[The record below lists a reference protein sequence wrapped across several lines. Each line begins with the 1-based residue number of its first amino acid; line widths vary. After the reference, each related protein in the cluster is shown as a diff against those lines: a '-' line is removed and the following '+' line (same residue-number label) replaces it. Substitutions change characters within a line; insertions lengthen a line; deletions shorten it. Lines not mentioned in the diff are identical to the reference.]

1 MRFIFKTKYEQ
12 DISISRH
19 EGDRFWYFT
28 LILVMLLIPL
38 VLDDFY
44 LGEISY
50 VCILA
55 IAGIGLMILSGY
67 TGLASLG
74 HAAFLGIGAYTHAY
88 LLTHG
93 VPFYFSIVLVIL
105 VSFSVGAMIGI
116 PILRLT
122 GMYLA
127 IATLALGF
135 IAEHVFIRWEYF
147 TGGNRGMAV
156 IPPEF
161 FGLSFRDSTTFYYI
175 CLFFL
180 VISMLAAI
188 NILRSPTGRAFVAI
202 RDSEI
207 AAQSLGVNLGF
218 YKALSFAISA
228 AFTGV
233 AGALLAHYIGYLAPD
248 IFNIFLSLTLLLL
261 IVVGGMGSLHG
272 TIYGAIFVGFL
283 PQLIAIC
290 RDYLPSSI
298 ASQPGLEP
306 MLFGLI
312 LVFFIL
318 YEPLGVYGRWI
329 KIKLFFELFPTYKK
343 QTFKKQK
350 VFTKSDRV

>member
-1 MRFIFKTKYEQ
+1 MRFIFKTKYDQ
-12 DISISRH
+12 DVNVTRH
-19 EGDRFWYFT
+19 GGDRFWYS
-28 LILVMLLIPL
+28 LLIIGMLFMPL
-38 VLDDFY
+38 LIDDFY

-50 VCILA
+50 ICILA

-74 HAAFLGIGAYTHAY
+74 HAAFLGIGAYTHAF

-93 VPFYFSIVLVIL
+93 IPFILSIPIVII
-105 VSFSVGAMIGI
+105 VSFLVGAIIGI
-116 PILRLT
+116 PILRLS

-127 IATLALGF
+127 IATLALCF
-135 IAEHVFIRWEYF
+135 IAEHVFIRWEHF
-147 TGGNRGMAV
+147 TGGNRGLEVPYEEIFGISLTNSAV
-156 IPPEF
+156 
-161 FGLSFRDSTTFYYI
+161 FYYL

-180 VISMLAAI
+180 IISMFAAI

-207 AAQSLGVNLGF
+207 AAQSLGVNLGI
-218 YKALSFAISA
+218 YKALSFAISG
-228 AFTGV
+228 AFTGL

-272 TIYGAIFVGFL
+272 TVFGAIFVGFL

-298 ASQPGLEP
+298 GSQPGLEP

-312 LVFFIL
+312 LVLFIL
-318 YEPLGVYGRWI
+318 YEPLGIYGRWI
-329 KIKLFFELFPTYKK
+329 KIKLFFEMFPTYKK

-350 VFTKSDRV
+350 VFNKTDRV

>member
-1 MRFIFKTKYEQ
+1 MRFIFKTKYDQ
-12 DISISRH
+12 DINVSRH
-19 EGDRFWYFT
+19 SGDRFWYS
-28 LILVMLLIPL
+28 LLIITMIAIPL
-38 VLDDFY
+38 LIDDFY

-50 VCILA
+50 ICILA

-74 HAAFLGIGAYTHAY
+74 HAAFLGIGAYTHAF

-93 VPFYFSIVLVIL
+93 VPFIASVPIVIV
-105 VSFSVGAMIGI
+105 VSFLVGAIIGI
-116 PILRLT
+116 PILRLS

-127 IATLALGF
+127 IATLALCF
-135 IAEHVFIRWEYF
+135 IAEHVFIRWEHF
-147 TGGNRGMAV
+147 TGGNRGLEV
-156 IPPEF
+156 PSEEI
-161 FGLSFRDSTTFYYI
+161 FGISLTNSTVFYYLCLSFLI
-175 CLFFL
+175 L
-180 VISMLAAI
+180 SMFAAI

-207 AAQSLGVNLGF
+207 AAQSLGVNLGI
-218 YKALSFAISA
+218 YKALSFAISG
-228 AFTGV
+228 AFTGL

-272 TIYGAIFVGFL
+272 TVFGAIFVGFL

-290 RDYLPSSI
+290 RDYLPSTI

-306 MLFGLI
+306 MLFGII
-312 LVFFIL
+312 LVLFIL
-318 YEPLGVYGRWI
+318 YEPLGIYGRWM
-329 KIKLFFELFPTYKK
+329 KIKLFFSMFPTYKK

>member
-1 MRFIFKTKYEQ
+1 MRFIFKTKYSQ
-12 DISISRH
+12 DINIARH
-19 EGDRFWYFT
+19 AGDKFWYSL
-28 LILVMLLIPL
+28 LILVMAMMPL
-38 VLDDFY
+38 FLDDFY

-50 VCILA
+50 ICILS

-74 HAAFLGIGAYTHAY
+74 HAAFLGIGAYTHAF
-88 LLTHG
+88 LLTNG
-93 VPFYFSIVLVIL
+93 VPFLASIPIVIT
-105 VSFSVGAMIGI
+105 VSFLVGAVIGI

-135 IAEHVFIRWEYF
+135 IAEHVFIKWEHV
-147 TGGNRGMAV
+147 TGGNRGMPV
-156 IPPEF
+156 PQPEF
-161 FGLSFRDSTTFYYI
+161 MGISFYNSVFFYYV
-175 CLFFL
+175 CLIFL
-180 VISMLAAI
+180 IVSMFAAI

-207 AAQSLGVNLGF
+207 AAQSLGVNLGL
-218 YKALSFAISA
+218 YKALSFAVSG
-228 AFTGV
+228 AFTGL

-248 IFNIFLSLTLLLL
+248 IFNIFLSLSLLLL

-272 TIYGAIFVGFL
+272 TVFGAIFVGFL

-298 ASQPGLEP
+298 GSQPGLEP

-318 YEPLGVYGRWI
+318 YEPLGIYGRWV
-329 KIKLFFELFPTYKK
+329 KIKLFFELFPTYKR

>member
-318 YEPLGVYGRWI
+318 YEPLGVYGRWM

>member
-135 IAEHVFIRWEYF
+135 IAEHIFIRWEYF

-161 FGLSFRDSTTFYYI
+161 FGLNFRDSTTFYYI

>member
-1 MRFIFKTKYEQ
+1 MRFIFKTKYSQ
-12 DISISRH
+12 DINIAKH
-19 EGDRFWYFT
+19 NGDRFWYSL
-28 LILVMLLIPL
+28 LILIMAALPL

-50 VCILA
+50 ICILS

-74 HAAFLGIGAYTHAY
+74 HAAFLGVGAYTHAF
-88 LLTHG
+88 LLTNG
-93 VPFYFSIVLVIL
+93 IPFYASIPIVIV
-105 VSFSVGAMIGI
+105 VSFLVGAGIGI

-135 IAEHVFIRWEYF
+135 IAEHVFIKWEHF
-147 TGGNRGMAV
+147 TGGNRGLPV
-156 IPPEF
+156 PQPEF
-161 FGLSFRDSTTFYYI
+161 LGMSFYDSVFFYYV
-175 CLFFL
+175 CLVFL
-180 VISMLAAI
+180 IAAMFAAI

-207 AAQSLGVNLGF
+207 AAQSLGVNLGL
-218 YKALSFAISA
+218 YKALSFAISG
-228 AFTGV
+228 AFTGL

-272 TIYGAIFVGFL
+272 TVFGAIFVGFL

-298 ASQPGLEP
+298 GSQPGLEP

-318 YEPLGVYGRWI
+318 YEPLAIYGRWM
-329 KIKLFFELFPTYKK
+329 KIKLFLELFPTYKR

>member
-1 MRFIFKTKYEQ
+1 MRFIFKTNYSQ
-12 DISISRH
+12 DINMTRH
-19 EGDRFWYFT
+19 SGDRFWYGL
-28 LILVMLLIPL
+28 LILIMVAMPFFI
-38 VLDDFY
+38 DDFY

-50 VCILA
+50 ICILA
-55 IAGIGLMILSGY
+55 IAGIGLMILTGY

-74 HAAFLGIGAYTHAY
+74 HAAFLGVGAYTQAF

-93 VPFYFSIVLVIL
+93 VPIYLSIPIVIV
-105 VSFSVGAMIGI
+105 VSFIVGAAIGI
-116 PILRLT
+116 PILRLA

-127 IATLALGF
+127 IATLALCF
-135 IAEHVFIRWEYF
+135 IAEHIFIRWEHF
-147 TGGNRGMAV
+147 TGGNRGMPV
-156 IPPEF
+156 PQPEM
-161 FGLSFRDSTTFYYI
+161 FGLSFYDSITFYYF

-180 VISMLAAI
+180 IASMLVAI
-188 NILRSPTGRAFVAI
+188 NILRSPTGRAFVSI

-207 AAQSLGVNLGF
+207 AAQSLGVNLGM
-218 YKALSFAISA
+218 YKALSFAISG
-228 AFTGV
+228 AFTGL

-272 TIYGAIFVGFL
+272 TIFGAIFVGFL

-290 RDYLPSSI
+290 RDYLPSYI
-298 ASQPGLEP
+298 GSQPGLEP

-312 LVFFIL
+312 LVLFIL
-318 YEPLGVYGRWI
+318 YEPLGIYGRWM

-350 VFTKSDRV
+350 VFTKTDRV

>member
-1 MRFIFKTKYEQ
+1 MRFIFKTKYDQ
-12 DISISRH
+12 DVNVTRH
-19 EGDRFWYFT
+19 GGDRFWYS
-28 LILVMLLIPL
+28 LLIIGMLFIPL
-38 VLDDFY
+38 LIDDFY

-50 VCILA
+50 ICILA

-74 HAAFLGIGAYTHAY
+74 HAAFLGIGAYTHAF

-93 VPFYFSIVLVIL
+93 IPFILSIPIVIII
-105 VSFSVGAMIGI
+105 SFLVGAIIGI
-116 PILRLT
+116 PILRLS

-127 IATLALGF
+127 IATLALCF
-135 IAEHVFIRWEYF
+135 IAEHVFIRWEHF
-147 TGGNRGMAV
+147 TGGNRGLAV
-156 IPPEF
+156 PYEEI
-161 FGLSFRDSTTFYYI
+161 FGISLTNSAVFYYL

-180 VISMLAAI
+180 IISMFAAI

-207 AAQSLGVNLGF
+207 AAQSLGVNLGI
-218 YKALSFAISA
+218 YKALSFAISG
-228 AFTGV
+228 AFTGL

-272 TIYGAIFVGFL
+272 TIFGAIFVGFL

-298 ASQPGLEP
+298 GSQPGLEP

-312 LVFFIL
+312 LVLFIL
-318 YEPLGVYGRWI
+318 YEPLGIYGRWI
-329 KIKLFFELFPTYKK
+329 KIKLFFEMFPTYKK

-350 VFTKSDRV
+350 VFNKTDRV

>member
-1 MRFIFKTKYEQ
+1 MRFIFKTNYAQ
-12 DISISRH
+12 DINMTRH
-19 EGDRFWYFT
+19 GGDRFWYGC
-28 LILVMLLIPL
+28 LILLMLAMPLLI
-38 VLDDFY
+38 DDFY

-50 VCILA
+50 ICILA
-55 IAGIGLMILSGY
+55 IAGIGLMILTGY

-74 HAAFLGIGAYTHAY
+74 HAAFLGVGAYTQAF

-93 VPFYFSIVLVIL
+93 VPFYLSIPIVVV
-105 VSFSVGAMIGI
+105 VSFLVGAAIGI

-127 IATLALGF
+127 IATLALCF
-135 IAEHVFIRWEYF
+135 IAEHVFIRWEHF
-147 TGGNRGMAV
+147 TGGNRGMPV
-156 IPPEF
+156 PQPEML
-161 FGLSFRDSTTFYYI
+161 GLSFYDSATFYYF

-180 VISMLAAI
+180 IASMLVAI

-207 AAQSLGVNLGF
+207 AAQSLGVNLGI
-218 YKALSFAISA
+218 YKALSFAISG
-228 AFTGV
+228 AFTGL

-272 TIYGAIFVGFL
+272 TIFGAIFVGFL

-290 RDYLPSSI
+290 RDYLPSYI
-298 ASQPGLEP
+298 GSQPGLEP

-312 LVFFIL
+312 LVLFIL
-318 YEPLGVYGRWI
+318 YEPLGIYGRWM

-350 VFTKSDRV
+350 VFTKTDRV

>member
-1 MRFIFKTKYEQ
+1 MA
-12 DISISRH
+12 RH
-19 EGDRFWYFT
+19 GGDRFWYGC
-28 LILVMLLIPL
+28 LILLMLAMPLLI
-38 VLDDFY
+38 DDFY

-50 VCILA
+50 ICILA
-55 IAGIGLMILSGY
+55 IAGIGLMILTGY

-74 HAAFLGIGAYTHAY
+74 HAAFLGVGAYTQAF

-93 VPFYFSIVLVIL
+93 VPFYLSIPIVIV
-105 VSFSVGAMIGI
+105 VSFLVGAAIGI

-127 IATLALGF
+127 IATLALCF
-135 IAEHVFIRWEYF
+135 IAEHVFIRWEHF
-147 TGGNRGMAV
+147 TGGNRGMPV
-156 IPPEF
+156 PQTEML
-161 FGLSFRDSTTFYYI
+161 GLSFYDSATFYYF

-180 VISMLAAI
+180 IASMLVAI

-207 AAQSLGVNLGF
+207 AAQSLGVNLGL
-218 YKALSFAISA
+218 YKALSFAISG
-228 AFTGV
+228 AFTGL

-272 TIYGAIFVGFL
+272 TIFGAIFVGFL

-290 RDYLPSSI
+290 RDYLPSYI
-298 ASQPGLEP
+298 GSQPGLEP

-312 LVFFIL
+312 LVLFIL
-318 YEPLGVYGRWI
+318 YDPLGIYGRWM

-350 VFTKSDRV
+350 VFTKTDRV

>member
-1 MRFIFKTKYEQ
+1 MRCIFKTNYAQ
-12 DISISRH
+12 DINMARH
-19 EGDRFWYFT
+19 GGDRFWYGC
-28 LILVMLLIPL
+28 LILLMLAMPLLI
-38 VLDDFY
+38 DDFY

-50 VCILA
+50 ICILA
-55 IAGIGLMILSGY
+55 IAGIGLMILTGY

-74 HAAFLGIGAYTHAY
+74 HAAFLGVGAYTQAF

-93 VPFYFSIVLVIL
+93 VPFYLSIPVVIV
-105 VSFSVGAMIGI
+105 VSFLVGAAIGI

-127 IATLALGF
+127 IATLALCF
-135 IAEHVFIRWEYF
+135 IAEHVFIRWEHF
-147 TGGNRGMAV
+147 TGGNRGMPV
-156 IPPEF
+156 PQPEML
-161 FGLSFRDSTTFYYI
+161 GLSFYDSATFYYF

-180 VISMLAAI
+180 IASMLVAI

-207 AAQSLGVNLGF
+207 AAQSLGVNLGI
-218 YKALSFAISA
+218 YKALSFAISG
-228 AFTGV
+228 AFTGL

-272 TIYGAIFVGFL
+272 TIFGAIFVGFL

-290 RDYLPSSI
+290 RDYLPSYI
-298 ASQPGLEP
+298 GSQPGLS
-306 MLFGLI
+306 LI
-312 LVFFIL
+312 HI
-318 YEPLGVYGRWI
+318 
-329 KIKLFFELFPTYKK
+329 
-343 QTFKKQK
+343 
-350 VFTKSDRV
+350 

>member
-1 MRFIFKTKYEQ
+1 MRFIFKTKYDQ
-12 DISISRH
+12 DVNVTRH
-19 EGDRFWYFT
+19 GGDRFWYS
-28 LILVMLLIPL
+28 LLIIGMLFMPL
-38 VLDDFY
+38 LIDDFY

-50 VCILA
+50 ICILA

-74 HAAFLGIGAYTHAY
+74 HAAFLGIGAYTHAF

-93 VPFYFSIVLVIL
+93 IPFILSIPIVII
-105 VSFSVGAMIGI
+105 VSFLVGAIIGI
-116 PILRLT
+116 PILRLS

-127 IATLALGF
+127 IATLALCF
-135 IAEHVFIRWEYF
+135 IAEHVFIRWEHF
-147 TGGNRGMAV
+147 TGGNRGLAV
-156 IPPEF
+156 PYEEI
-161 FGLSFRDSTTFYYI
+161 FGISLTNSAVFYYL

-180 VISMLAAI
+180 IISMFAAI

-207 AAQSLGVNLGF
+207 AAQSLGVNLGI
-218 YKALSFAISA
+218 YKALSFAISG
-228 AFTGV
+228 AFTGL

-272 TIYGAIFVGFL
+272 TIFGAIFVGFL

-298 ASQPGLEP
+298 GSQPGLEP

-312 LVFFIL
+312 LVLFIL
-318 YEPLGVYGRWI
+318 YEPLGIYGRWI
-329 KIKLFFELFPTYKK
+329 KIKLFFEMFPTYKK

-350 VFTKSDRV
+350 VFNKTDRV

>member
-1 MRFIFKTKYEQ
+1 MRFIFKTKYDQ
-12 DISISRH
+12 DINVTRH
-19 EGDRFWYFT
+19 DGDRFWYS
-28 LILVMLLIPL
+28 LLIIGMLFMPL
-38 VLDDFY
+38 LIDDFY

-50 VCILA
+50 ICILA

-74 HAAFLGIGAYTHAY
+74 HAAFLGIGAYTHAF

-93 VPFYFSIVLVIL
+93 IPFILSIPIVII
-105 VSFSVGAMIGI
+105 VSFLVGVIIGI
-116 PILRLT
+116 PILRLS

-127 IATLALGF
+127 IATLALCF
-135 IAEHVFIRWEYF
+135 IAEHVFIRWEHF
-147 TGGNRGMAV
+147 TGGNRGLAV
-156 IPPEF
+156 PYEEI
-161 FGLSFRDSTTFYYI
+161 FGISLTNSTVFYYL

-180 VISMLAAI
+180 IISMFAAI

-207 AAQSLGVNLGF
+207 AAQSLGVNLGI
-218 YKALSFAISA
+218 YKALSFAISG
-228 AFTGV
+228 AFTGL

-272 TIYGAIFVGFL
+272 TIFGAIFVGFL

-290 RDYLPSSI
+290 RDYLPSSVG
-298 ASQPGLEP
+298 SQPGLEP

-312 LVFFIL
+312 LVLFIL
-318 YEPLGVYGRWI
+318 YEPLGIYGRWI
-329 KIKLFFELFPTYKK
+329 KIKLFFEMFPTYKK

-350 VFTKSDRV
+350 VFTKTDRV

>member
-1 MRFIFKTKYEQ
+1 MRFIFKTNYAQ
-12 DISISRH
+12 DINMTRH
-19 EGDRFWYFT
+19 SGDRFWYGL
-28 LILVMLLIPL
+28 LILIMVAMPFFI
-38 VLDDFY
+38 DDFY

-50 VCILA
+50 ICILA
-55 IAGIGLMILSGY
+55 IAGIGLMILTGY

-74 HAAFLGIGAYTHAY
+74 HAAFLGVGAYTQAF

-93 VPFYFSIVLVIL
+93 VPIYLSIPIVIV
-105 VSFSVGAMIGI
+105 VSFIVGAAIGI
-116 PILRLT
+116 PILRLA

-127 IATLALGF
+127 IATLALCF
-135 IAEHVFIRWEYF
+135 IAEHIFIRWEHF
-147 TGGNRGMAV
+147 TGGNRGMPV
-156 IPPEF
+156 PQPEM
-161 FGLSFRDSTTFYYI
+161 FGLSFYDSITFYYF

-180 VISMLAAI
+180 IASMLVAI
-188 NILRSPTGRAFVAI
+188 NILRSPTGRAFVSI

-207 AAQSLGVNLGF
+207 AAQSLGVNLGM
-218 YKALSFAISA
+218 YKALSFAISG
-228 AFTGV
+228 AFTGL

-272 TIYGAIFVGFL
+272 TIFGAIFVGFL

-290 RDYLPSSI
+290 RDYLPSYI
-298 ASQPGLEP
+298 GSQPGLEP

-312 LVFFIL
+312 LVLFIL
-318 YEPLGVYGRWI
+318 YEPLGIYGRWM
-329 KIKLFFELFPTYKK
+329 KIKLFFDLFPTYKK

-350 VFTKSDRV
+350 VFTKTDRV

>member
-1 MRFIFKTKYEQ
+1 MRFIFKTKYDQ
-12 DISISRH
+12 DINVTRH
-19 EGDRFWYFT
+19 GGDRFWYS
-28 LILVMLLIPL
+28 LLIIGMLFMPL
-38 VLDDFY
+38 LIDDFY

-50 VCILA
+50 ICILA

-74 HAAFLGIGAYTHAY
+74 HAAFLGIGAYTHAF

-93 VPFYFSIVLVIL
+93 IPFILSIPIVII
-105 VSFSVGAMIGI
+105 VSFLVGVIIGI
-116 PILRLT
+116 PILRLS

-127 IATLALGF
+127 IATLALCF
-135 IAEHVFIRWEYF
+135 IAEHVFIRWEHF
-147 TGGNRGMAV
+147 TGGNRGLAV
-156 IPPEF
+156 PYEEI
-161 FGLSFRDSTTFYYI
+161 FGISLTNSAVFYYL

-180 VISMLAAI
+180 IISMFAAI

-207 AAQSLGVNLGF
+207 AAQSLGVNLGI
-218 YKALSFAISA
+218 YKALSFAISG
-228 AFTGV
+228 AFTGL

-272 TIYGAIFVGFL
+272 TIFGAIFVGFL

-298 ASQPGLEP
+298 GSQPGLEP

-312 LVFFIL
+312 LVLFIL
-318 YEPLGVYGRWI
+318 YEPLGFYGRWI
-329 KIKLFFELFPTYKK
+329 KIKLFFEMFPTYKK

-350 VFTKSDRV
+350 VFTKTDRV